1 MPSNK
6 LPTRDAYFGEFQ
18 VDTKGIQALFTNLKT
33 CPLSRVYTVSA
44 AVLVMNHTKESL
56 CPLKSI
62 VTQLLKINIATKIV
76 AKKNQKEDS
85 LNKSLLKHLLNSR

>member
-1 MPSNK
+1 MLSLENSK
-6 LPTRDAYFGEFQ
+6 LTQKAFRHFS
-18 VDTKGIQALFTNLKT
+18 LNLKT
-33 CPLSRVYTVSA
+33 CPLSCVYTVSA

-76 AKKNQKEDS
+76 VKKNQKEDPS
-85 LNKSLLKHLLNSR
+85 NKSLLKLLLNSRKYESPLIH